1 MNLFGTDGIRGKYGN
16 YPLDDSFI
24 QKIGFALSKFFNGN
38 IKRILICQDGRES
51 SLQIITKL
59 LEGILSDR
67 QYEIKYLGIFPTPSI
82 PIILSENDKRDTVGI
97 IITAS
102 HNPYT
107 DNGIKIFNGNG
118 LKLSQDEELQI
129 EKNIPETISINP
141 DISIQMVQDDS
152 YRDIYSNKIT
162 EIFNS
167 KKKSSHKLNIA
178 VDCANGA
185 MSEVISTINFTN
197 NININIFNNSP
208 NGSNINDRCGAVC
221 PEQLSEIISNHNK
234 NNDKTS
240 IDFGICF
247 DGDGD
252 RAVIINSVGEILDG
266 DDLLY
271 LFSIYTNDIKKVVGT
286 VMTNFGIRK
295 NLSLNGI
302 KFIET
307 DVGDKNVLEA
317 VKKNNCLIGTES
329 SGHIVRNDI
338 IQIPIGDA
346 LVTMIKFIHL
356 LYDIDKNIYEVYPKS
371 LKVPSML
378 INVETSSPDIL
389 INNNK
394 SKFTKVEKI
403 LQKDGRILVRKS
415 GTQSMIRILIEHE
428 SEDLLQE
435 AKEVI
440 DTLS

>member
-129 EKNIPETISINP
+129 EKNIPETISIKP

-221 PEQLSEIISNHNK
+221 PEQLSEIISNYNK
-234 NNDKTS
+234 NNEKNS

-317 VKKNNCLIGTES
+317 VMKNNCLIGTES

-338 IQIPIGDA
+338 TQIPIGDA
-346 LVTMIKFIHL
+346 LVTLIKFIHL
-356 LYDIDKNIYEVYPKS
+356 LYDIDKNIYEVYPKR

-378 INVETSSPDIL
+378 INIETSSPDIL
-389 INNNK
+389 IKNNK

-403 LQKDGRILVRKS
+403 LQKDGRILIRKS

-428 SEDLLQE
+428 SEELLQE
-435 AKEVI
+435 AKKVI

>member
-1 MNLFGTDGIRGKYGN
+1 
-16 YPLDDSFI
+16 
-24 QKIGFALSKFFNGN
+24 
-38 IKRILICQDGRES
+38 
-51 SLQIITKL
+51 
-59 LEGILSDR
+59 
-67 QYEIKYLGIFPTPSI
+67 
-82 PIILSENDKRDTVGI
+82 
-97 IITAS
+97 
-102 HNPYT
+102 
-107 DNGIKIFNGNG
+107 
-118 LKLSQDEELQI
+118 
-129 EKNIPETISINP
+129 
-141 DISIQMVQDDS
+141 
-152 YRDIYSNKIT
+152 
-162 EIFNS
+162 
-167 KKKSSHKLNIA
+167 
-178 VDCANGA
+178 

-221 PEQLSEIISNHNK
+221 PEQLSEIVSNHNK
-234 NNDKTS
+234 NNEKTS

-295 NLSLNGI
+295 NLNLNGI
-302 KFIET
+302 KFVET

-356 LYDIDKNIYEVYPKS
+356 LYDIDKKIYEVYPKS

-403 LQKDGRILVRKS
+403 LQKMVEFL
-415 GTQSMIRILIEHE
+415 LENLEHN
-428 SEDLLQE
+428 Q
-435 AKEVI
+435 
-440 DTLS
+440 

>member
-129 EKNIPETISINP
+129 EKNIPETISIKP

-152 YRDIYSNKIT
+152 YRGIYSNKIT

-221 PEQLSEIISNHNK
+221 PEQLSEIISNYNK
-234 NNDKTS
+234 NNVKNS

-317 VKKNNCLIGTES
+317 VMKNNCLIGTES

-338 IQIPIGDA
+338 TQIPIGDA
-346 LVTMIKFIHL
+346 LVTLIKFIHL
-356 LYDIDKNIYEVYPKS
+356 LYDIDKNICEVYPKR

-378 INVETSSPDIL
+378 INIETSSPDIL
-389 INNNK
+389 IKNNK

-403 LQKDGRILVRKS
+403 LQKDGRILIRKS

-428 SEDLLQE
+428 SEELLQE
-435 AKEVI
+435 AKKVI

>member
-129 EKNIPETISINP
+129 EKNIPETISIKP

-221 PEQLSEIISNHNK
+221 PEQLSEIISNYNK
-234 NNDKTS
+234 NNEKNS

-317 VKKNNCLIGTES
+317 VMKNNCLIGTES

-338 IQIPIGDA
+338 TQIPIGDA
-346 LVTMIKFIHL
+346 LVTLIKFIHL
-356 LYDIDKNIYEVYPKS
+356 LYDIDKNIYEVYPKR

-378 INVETSSPDIL
+378 INIETSSPDIL

-403 LQKDGRILVRKS
+403 LQKDGRILIRTS

-428 SEDLLQE
+428 SEELLQE
-435 AKEVI
+435 AKKVI

>member
-129 EKNIPETISINP
+129 EKNIPETISIKP

-152 YRDIYSNKIT
+152 YRGIYSNKIT

-221 PEQLSEIISNHNK
+221 PEQLSEIISNYNK
-234 NNDKTS
+234 NNEKNS

-317 VKKNNCLIGTES
+317 VMKNNCLIGTES

-338 IQIPIGDA
+338 TQIPIGDA
-346 LVTMIKFIHL
+346 LVTLIKFIHL
-356 LYDIDKNIYEVYPKS
+356 LYDIDKNIYEVYPKR

-378 INVETSSPDIL
+378 INIETSSPDIL
-389 INNNK
+389 IKNNK

-403 LQKDGRILVRKS
+403 LQKDGRILIRKS

-428 SEDLLQE
+428 SEELLQE
-435 AKEVI
+435 AKKVI